1 MDREKGKRGKQKM
14 GDEMEEDEVEVK
26 KEMEEKSRW

>member
-14 GDEMEEDEVEVK
+14 GDEIEEDEVEVK